1 MFRLFYGSCIFTADN
16 LEAVEMKM
24 NVPIKSCLII
34 CVVLIME
41 LEGRLSDM
49 GGILDD
55 LQRN

>member
-1 MFRLFYGSCIFTADN
+1 VFRLFYGSCIFTADN

-24 NVPIKSCLII
+24 NVPNEFFLII
-34 CVVLIME
+34 CVALIMG